1 MWHDLFVLTLPA
13 GEKVLR
19 TVLVYALI
27 VVLFRLLG
35 KRDLASLNT
44 MDFVVMFL
52 LSNVVQNAIIGD
64 DNTFLGGAIGA
75 FTLIAVNYLVD
86 RLAWA
91 WPWFRW
97 LLEGRATTIVREG
110 KVSGRALRSLGIRQA
125 ELDHAVRMQNGNDI
139 SDVQT
144 GSLEPSGQ
152 LLLTLKTDKQSADH
166 GDIAALKAQLDRIE
180 KLLAAR

>member
-1 MWHDLFVLTLPA
+1 MWRDLFDLTLPT

-27 VVLFRLLG
+27 LVLFRLTG

-75 FTLIAVNYLVD
+75 FTLILVNYLVD

-91 WPWFRW
+91 FPKLRW
-97 LLEGRATTIVREG
+97 LLEGNATTIVRDG
-110 KVSGRALRSLGIRQA
+110 KVQGKALRALGIRRA

-139 SDVQT
+139 SDVWS

-152 LLLTLKTDKQSADH
+152 LLLTLKTQKQSSDH

-180 KLLAAR
+180 LLLRQR